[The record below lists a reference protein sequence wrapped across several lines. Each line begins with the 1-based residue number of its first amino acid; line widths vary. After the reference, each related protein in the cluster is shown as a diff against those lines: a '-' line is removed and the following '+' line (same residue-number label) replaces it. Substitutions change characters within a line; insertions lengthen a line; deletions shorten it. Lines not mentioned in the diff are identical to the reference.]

1 MYPQRLVPPTT
12 IVIYS
17 ERMEPVFDSRP
28 APCPC
33 LTAALPGVGGVI
45 RRHNRDFLVEEL
57 PLYEPSGEGTHVYFR
72 IEKDGLTTH
81 QAVAQIARA
90 LHRTPREVGYA
101 GLKDAHAVTRQT
113 LSLEHVD
120 PQRVAELRLP
130 RICILDVSRHG
141 NKLKLGHLRANRFT
155 LRIREIEPDAEAKAR
170 AVMEVLARRGLPN
183 YFGEQRFGARG
194 DTWRVGRAAWLEAY
208 EEALR
213 LALGTPTAFDRGPIL
228 EARRK
233 FDAGEYEASS
243 RLWFKASVANAKVC
257 RALARRPDRWDL
269 AWRGMDVSMRKLYI
283 NAFQSHL
290 FNHVL
295 ALRIDA
301 IDRVEAGDM
310 AYLHRNGA
318 CFRVQDAVAEQ
329 PRCDAFEISPTGPL
343 FGRRMTPAEGE
354 PGRIEAQV
362 LEDNGLS
369 PDVIASRGGAQED
382 GARRPLRVPLSD
394 AACAAGED
402 EHGAFLELRF
412 ELPSGSY
419 ATCVLSEVC
428 KRPSA

>member
-1 MYPQRLVPPTT
+1 
-12 IVIYS
+12 
-17 ERMEPVFDSRP
+17 MEPVSDLP
-28 APCPC
+28 AMKCPC

-45 RRHNRDFLVEEL
+45 RQRNSDFLVEEV
-57 PLYEPSGEGTHVYFR
+57 PLYEPCGEGTHVYFR

-90 LHRTPREVGYA
+90 VHRTPREIGYA

-120 PQRVAELRLP
+120 PDRIAGLHLP
-130 RICILDVSRHG
+130 RIRILDVARHG

-155 LRIREIEPDAEAKAR
+155 LRIREVQPDAESKAR
-170 AVMEVLARRGLPN
+170 AILDVLARRGLPN

-208 EEALR
+208 EDALR
-213 LALGTPTAFDRGPIL
+213 LALGTPTEFDRGPIL

-233 FDAGEYEASS
+233 FDAADYEAAS
-243 RLWFKASVANAKVC
+243 RLWFKASMANAKVC

-290 FNHVL
+290 FNQVL
-295 ALRIDA
+295 ARRIDA
-301 IDRVEAGDM
+301 IDRVEVGDM

-318 CFRVQDAVAEQ
+318 CFRVQDATAEQ

-362 LEDNGLS
+362 LVDNGLS
-369 PDVIASRGGAQED
+369 PEVFATRGGTQED
-382 GARRPLRVPLSD
+382 GARRTLRVPLGD
-394 AACAAGED
+394 AASLMGED
-402 EHGAFLELRF
+402 DDGRFLELRF

-419 ATCVLSEVC
+419 ATCVLGEVC
-428 KRPSA
+428 KT